1 MSDNLLRE
9 HIRTTILNRIEEQD
23 QDKRAEALSEFMA
36 VTGVAPREETMQS
49 VAEMVPPIMHEL
61 YEKWIAMFAD
71 RLLET
76 APHNAVELLC
86 DGTEENSAALVLT
99 YIMFLESERMEKQI
113 DKDLAEYGKGKAGS
127 DELGDLA
134 SSYIRARLSAMADK
148 AGK

>member
-1 MSDNLLRE
+1 MSESILRE
-9 HIRTTILNRIEEQD
+9 HIRTTILNRVEEQD
-23 QDKRAEALSEFMA
+23 QDKRAEALAEFMA

-49 VAEMVPPIMHEL
+49 VATMVPPIVHDL
-61 YEKWIAMFAD
+61 YEKWIGMFTD

-76 APHNAVELLC
+76 APRNAVEMLC
-86 DGTEENSAALVLT
+86 DGTEENSAALVLA

-113 DKDLAEYGKGKAGS
+113 DEDLAEYGQKMTGS
-127 DELGDLA
+127 DEMGDLA